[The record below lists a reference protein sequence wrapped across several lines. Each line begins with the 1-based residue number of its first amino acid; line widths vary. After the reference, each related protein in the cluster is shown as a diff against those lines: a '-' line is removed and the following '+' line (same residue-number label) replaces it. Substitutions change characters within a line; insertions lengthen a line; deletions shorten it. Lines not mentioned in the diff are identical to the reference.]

1 MNDKGKMPMNSAA
14 RNDLSS
20 RRCVRLPILIAAML
34 IVISTVFTGSGLT
47 GTAQAQAERGAIPS
61 VSLDSNE
68 PGQLV
73 ITRQTPDPA
82 PTDYRISWAHSSLGF
97 LSYRDSNEAQRGN
110 AYPSGN
116 ENTLTLDG
124 LTPGE
129 IYKVQLRARYY
140 TANRSA
146 HEWSGPWTGTS
157 TTRVMDEPAKPPPPE
172 ETPQPAEQTEND
184 DPPAAPT
191 GLTVARVGHS
201 VLTLTWNDP
210 QDERITGYRVLRG
223 ASVDSL
229 STIEE
234 NTGGVGTEYADDTV
248 APETT
253 YHYAVIALSA
263 VGDGAQSDA
272 VSATTTA
279 APKPKK
285 QPTPESAR
293 QTVTTFISNTG
304 QTSGITASLVRAT
317 AFTTGTGTYT
327 LSSVGIFIPSSL
339 VVGTPAVKIYGDTGG
354 NPGTTLLATMTNP
367 GTFEDNAVNIFT
379 APANTTLSA
388 STTYWVVTSNSAATN
403 GEGFRVAL
411 NNNTTLDS
419 GTAPG
424 WSIGASRF
432 KNDIADASWTF
443 LQ

>member
-82 PTDYRISWAHSSLGF
+82 PTDYRINWAHSSLGF

-172 ETPQPAEQTEND
+172 ETPQPAEQTESD

-223 ASVDSL
+223 ASRRQPVHHRR
-229 STIEE
+229 EHGRR
-234 NTGGVGTEYADDTV
+234 NGTEYADDTV
-248 APETT
+248 APGDDLPLCG
-253 YHYAVIALSA
+253 HSA
-263 VGDGAQSDA
+263 
-272 VSATTTA
+272 
-279 APKPKK
+279 
-285 QPTPESAR
+285 ER
-293 QTVTTFISNTG
+293 
-304 QTSGITASLVRAT
+304 R
-317 AFTTGTGTYT
+317 
-327 LSSVGIFIPSSL
+327 
-339 VVGTPAVKIYGDTGG
+339 
-354 NPGTTLLATMTNP
+354 
-367 GTFEDNAVNIFT
+367 
-379 APANTTLSA
+379 
-388 STTYWVVTSNSAATN
+388 
-403 GEGFRVAL
+403 R
-411 NNNTTLDS
+411 
-419 GTAPG
+419 
-424 WSIGASRF
+424 
-432 KNDIADASWTF
+432 
-443 LQ
+443 

>member
-210 QDERITGYRVLRG
+210 QDREDNRIPGPAGRQRRQPVHHRREHGRRRHGVRG
-223 ASVDSL
+223 R
-229 STIEE
+229 
-234 NTGGVGTEYADDTV
+234 
-248 APETT
+248 
-253 YHYAVIALSA
+253 H
-263 VGDGAQSDA
+263 
-272 VSATTTA
+272 
-279 APKPKK
+279 
-285 QPTPESAR
+285 R
-293 QTVTTFISNTG
+293 
-304 QTSGITASLVRAT
+304 
-317 AFTTGTGTYT
+317 GTGDD
-327 LSSVGIFIPSSL
+327 LPLCGH
-339 VVGTPAVKIYGDTGG
+339 
-354 NPGTTLLATMTNP
+354 
-367 GTFEDNAVNIFT
+367 
-379 APANTTLSA
+379 SA
-388 STTYWVVTSNSAATN
+388 
-403 GEGFRVAL
+403 ER
-411 NNNTTLDS
+411 
-419 GTAPG
+419 
-424 WSIGASRF
+424 RR
-432 KNDIADASWTF
+432 
-443 LQ
+443 